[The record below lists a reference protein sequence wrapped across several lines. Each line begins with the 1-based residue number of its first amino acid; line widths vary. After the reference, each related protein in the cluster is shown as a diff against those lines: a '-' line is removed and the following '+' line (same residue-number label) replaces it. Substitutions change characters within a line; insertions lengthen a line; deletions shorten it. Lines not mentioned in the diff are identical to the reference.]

1 MGKGG
6 KIIAMLRPGA
16 CIYDTQTGRIIY
28 RAEKNL
34 VILDKKGRKKVIS
47 LE

>member
-1 MGKGG
+1 MRKGG

-16 CIYDTQTGRIIY
+16 CIYDTKTGRIIY

>member
-1 MGKGG
+1 MRRGG

>member
-1 MGKGG
+1 MRKGG

>member
-1 MGKGG
+1 MRRGG

-34 VILDKKGRKKVIS
+34 VILDRKGRKKVIS